1 MHKFFEYIIKQK
13 KIFIFLAVFLVSFVL
28 IVMPTVTHATVVG
41 YVKTNVRNIIGCAF
55 GAAGCA
61 SSLIINN
68 AFTGNFINPPDNS
81 TNPGIVYSTIM
92 VFIVGIPVVLMYIL
106 STLAWLSG
114 SLYVYVSNTI
124 IGLPITRD
132 PVFLSSWAI
141 VRDFANMLIVLALIG
156 IAVATILRLKEYE
169 AKKLLPSLIIIAL
182 LINFSGVFIGLMI
195 DVSNIAMKTFID
207 AGGDPNTTIIT
218 NIDSM
223 KKIVVAGL
231 QGIFSEEYGSTN
243 AAIEAALGVA
253 TTSTGVSV
261 LYLLI
266 AFILFYF
273 DFLIIVRYGILAIL
287 FILSPL
293 AFVFRFFPLEAAKGI
308 WEEWWKNFLKW
319 CFVGVGLAFSMYL
332 SSEILARTGM
342 NAITVAV
349 VVLLVGIRM
358 TLKSGAPFASLAMGL
373 ATATIGAVVTGGASL
388 AMGAAGAA
396 ARFGYKKSGAEEG
409 VRGIRD
415 SITDNSTVNSVRD
428 FFQGTGAS
436 ATKRNATMQQRLKP
450 HTERLGGIT
459 DNREG
464 NQQLADV
471 AVNGRSAAE
480 RAAATNML
488 KERGSLDSILPHN
501 RRAAM
506 QNAMAH
512 DSKLKVSDFS
522 KTDYRY
528 AELDDRAIDRIR
540 TTKMQDP
547 IFAAIAQQN
556 PRHAQELVERA
567 AKQEQLEANLP
578 GMSPAARRNIDPT
591 DLTADLITSR
601 SFNASYIRNFKTADR
616 GQINAL
622 RNPAIRAELKRLIKD
637 AKFGVVDRRTG
648 IRDPKSA
655 NKAEYNRLRAIRT
668 EITSL
673 P

>member
-396 ARFGYKKSGAEEG
+396 AKFGYKKSGAEEG

-436 ATKRNATMQQRLKP
+436 ATKRNAIMQERLKEP
-450 HTERLGGIT
+450 TERLKNSDDAT
-459 DNREG
+459 
-464 NQQLADV
+464 LANVV
-471 AVNGRSAAE
+471 ARGRTAAE
-480 RAAATNML
+480 RAAATNIL
-488 KERGSLDSILPHN
+488 RERNSLHEIPTVL
-501 RRAAM
+501 RQQAVT
-506 QNAMAH
+506 NAIAH
-512 DSKLKVSDFS
+512 DNKLKVSDFAKS
-522 KTDYRY
+522 DYNY
-528 AELDDRAIDRIR
+528 
-540 TTKMQDP
+540 
-547 IFAAIAQQN
+547 AAIQHPSNNLLRRIEVANPGFTPAQVAEEAT
-556 PRHAQELVERA
+556 HT
-567 AKQEQLEANLP
+567 QLMENIP
-578 GMSPAARRNIDPT
+578 GMSHSQIANIPVGAGSPIDARFITSDQLNPGTISRRFSLAPPALRAHMQTFAAPGALLDIRIAAARAAVN
-591 DLTADLITSR
+591 
-601 SFNASYIRNFKTADR
+601 DR
-616 GQINAL
+616 EA
-622 RNPAIRAELKRLIKD
+622 
-637 AKFGVVDRRTG
+637 
-648 IRDPKSA
+648 
-655 NKAEYNRLRAIRT
+655 NRLQNIQRAILD
-668 EITSL
+668 L